1 MLTMRQLV
9 ESSLAQELLLAR
21 ISGVLGLLALGLACL
36 GVYGVMAFLVAR
48 RTPEIGIRMA
58 LGATSTTVVRMIFA
72 ESALLVL
79 GGIAFGLPA
88 ALVATRLIA
97 SQLFGVGP
105 ADPVTM
111 GSATLLMTTLA
122 GTAGFLPALR
132 ATRVDPVIALR
143 SE

>member
-1 MLTMRQLV
+1 MLTMRHLV
-9 ESSLAQELLLAR
+9 ESSLAQELMLAR
-21 ISGVLGLLALGLACL
+21 ISGVFGLLALGLACL
-36 GVYGVMAFLVAR
+36 GIYGVMAFLVAR

-58 LGATSTTVVRMIFA
+58 LGATPTTVVQMIFV

-88 ALVATRLIA
+88 TLAATRLIA

-105 ADPVTM
+105 ADPVTI
-111 GSATLLMTTLA
+111 GGATLLMTTLA
-122 GTAGFLPALR
+122 ATAGFLPARR